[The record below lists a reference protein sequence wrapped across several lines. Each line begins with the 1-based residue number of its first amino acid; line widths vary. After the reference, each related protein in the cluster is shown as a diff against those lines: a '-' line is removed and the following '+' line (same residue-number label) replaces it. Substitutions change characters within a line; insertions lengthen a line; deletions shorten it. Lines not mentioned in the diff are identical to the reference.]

1 MVTVGVLAL
10 QGGVREHTDLLQA
23 LGATTRRVR
32 TAADLAGL
40 DGLILPG
47 GESTT
52 MRKLLDVFDL
62 FEPVRQAISAGLPTL
77 ATCAGMILLS
87 SEVENSQSH
96 FGLLDISVQRNGYG
110 SQIESGEV
118 EVVFSSGAIENVAF
132 IRAPKITRLGAVQEL
147 AKLAGE
153 AVAVK
158 SANILAASFHPEL
171 TGSTTLH
178 EMLIDLCE
186 TV

>member
-10 QGGVREHTDLLQA
+10 QGGVREHTDLLAA
-23 LGATTRRVR
+23 LGVTPRRVK
-32 TAADLAGL
+32 TAVDLVGL
-40 DGLILPG
+40 DGLVLPG

-52 MRKLLDVFDL
+52 MRNLLDVFDL
-62 FEPVRQAISAGLPTL
+62 FHPVREAIALGLPTL

-87 SEVENSQSH
+87 SEVENSESH

-110 SQIESGEV
+110 SQLESGEV
-118 EVVFSSGAIENVAF
+118 EVVFSSGEAENVAF
-132 IRAPKITRLGAVQEL
+132 IRAPKITRVGAVQEL

-153 AVAVK
+153 VVAVK
-158 SANILAASFHPEL
+158 SGNMLAASFHPEL

-178 EMLIDLCE
+178 KMLIDIC
-186 TV
+186 